1 MPIFR
6 YLVFVGACLTAI
18 MLVLNATLPPAASNL
33 ATADQDHSF
42 DRTTIRIAGSEKQI
56 QPVVIDTSLPTIV
69 PAPVSVARASQAA
82 AAGVREA
89 RAEISK
95 SDVPKI
101 EPADIPKKKKVASR
115 RKVYAPATPVYQTP
129 HVAGLFGGW

>member
-6 YLVFVGACLTAI
+6 YLVFVGACLIAI

-42 DRTTIRIAGSEKQI
+42 DRTTIRIAGSEKQM

-69 PAPVSVARASQAA
+69 PAPVSVARTSPVP
-82 AAGVREA
+82 GVREA

-95 SDVPKI
+95 PEVPKI
-101 EPADIPKKKKVASR
+101 EPADVPKKKKVAAR
-115 RKVYAPATPVYQTP
+115 RKVHPPAAPVYQPP